1 MTIQGAMKQLEEMR
15 EHPMMPV
22 VFKPLFDKVIETIA
36 DEFAPTKDDIYWGYT
51 ATIDRPL
58 ADKEIVFRLRA
69 IQKQIGG
76 SYAIDRA
83 IEVIEEVQELFERH
97 GHVAGGNKKDV
108 TDTNVGNKGGL
119 IEKQAAID
127 AVERNACN
135 TQRAIE
141 AIETLPSAQPEH
153 DDEVTFWEK
162 RANEY
167 EAMLGELMTKIAKGM
182 TVDSIVINKDGIVFK
197 ESQPER
203 PKGEWVGVHA
213 YCDHLNEEAKVN
225 GKTERYIPSGMVIG
239 VYCNKCWCRADKKSD
254 FCPNC
259 GSDNRGEQDE

>member
-15 EHPMMPV
+15 DHPMMPI

-108 TDTNVGNKGGL
+108 TDTNVGNKGGP
-119 IEKQAAID
+119 IEKQAAIE
-127 AVERNACN
+127 AVRHAWAKGLEP
-135 TQRAIE
+135 TQFLE
-141 AIETLPSAQPEH
+141 DLPPAQPE
-153 DDEVTFWEK
+153 
-162 RANEY
+162 
-167 EAMLGELMTKIAKGM
+167 
-182 TVDSIVINKDGIVFK
+182 IVRCKDCENWDTSWQNDYAPNYHYCPLVDGIRRDDFYCADA
-197 ESQPER
+197 ER
-203 PKGEWVGVHA
+203 R
-213 YCDHLNEEAKVN
+213 
-225 GKTERYIPSGMVIG
+225 GK
-239 VYCNKCWCRADKKSD
+239 
-254 FCPNC
+254 
-259 GSDNRGEQDE
+259 QDG

>member
-15 EHPMMPV
+15 DHPMMSV

-36 DEFAPTKDDIYWGYT
+36 DEFTPTKDDIYWGYT

-127 AVERNACN
+127 IVVFECGKWTGLAKEISKQFKR
-135 TQRAIE
+135 
-141 AIETLPSAQPEH
+141 LPSAQPEIIRCK
-153 DDEVTFWEK
+153 DCKYW
-162 RANEY
+162 REY
-167 EAMLGELMTKIAKGM
+167 KYA
-182 TVDSIVINKDGIVFK
+182 
-197 ESQPER
+197 
-203 PKGEWVGVHA
+203 
-213 YCDHLNEEAKVN
+213 N
-225 GKTERYIPSGMVIG
+225 GKPKYLP
-239 VYCNKCWCRADKKSD
+239 YCGFNDTYFREDD
-254 FCPNC
+254 FC
-259 GSDNRGEQDE
+259 SKAERR